1 MKIMEHMF
9 SRKLRGQLNM
19 LKSKCT
25 QTIKFRQ
32 FAACQKFR
40 NRAQVLLT

>member
-1 MKIMEHMF
+1 MEHMF

-25 QTIKFRQ
+25 QTIEFRYS
-32 FAACQKFR
+32 
-40 NRAQVLLT
+40 LLPVKSLETELKYF